1 MEKIYNYCK
10 IDRTKHIYFVNT
22 NEIMVKRLFKRLNLK
37 KKNILA
43 FNQLNRANIDIFFWC
58 DTYLNEESQ
67 DVKHYIQFKNHFE
80 NWNVFLNMY
89 FPGDNFLKYFHEQ
102 KIFNQ
107 NVYIQHEP
115 GIGAFFI
122 DKTNQ
127 KKIYFCDK
135 DNYNLVKSL
144 DFQLS
149 MFEATDK
156 NLNIIDRIK
165 NKSII
170 NENIITQLF
179 T

>member
-1 MEKIYNYCK
+1 ML
-10 IDRTKHIYFVNT
+10 
-22 NEIMVKRLFKRLNLK
+22 KRLFKRLNLE

-43 FNQLNRANIDIFFWC
+43 FNQHNRANIDIFFWC
-58 DTYLNEESQ
+58 DTYLNNESQ
-67 DVKHYIQFKNHFE
+67 DVLNYIQFKNHFE
-80 NWNVFLNMY
+80 NWNVFLNIY
-89 FPGDNFLKYFHEQ
+89 FPGDNFLKFFQEQ
-102 KIFNQ
+102 KKFNQ

-127 KKIYFCDK
+127 KKVYFCNND
-135 DNYNLVKSL
+135 DYNKLECI

-149 MFEATDK
+149 MFNATDK
-156 NLNIIDRIK
+156 NINIIEIIK